1 MSQIDRLRDATQM
14 QLRRGRRAIALLL
27 ASCIVLSGL
36 VLLRHQTA
44 VAHVHGAQSG
54 ELEHAHA
61 LADYHE
67 LSTTPHL
74 HGRDVDAHE
83 ETGVCAL
90 IAALDHASIIPGSPG
105 DATAAKPVAV
115 TVLAAFTLDPPALAL
130 YRLAPKTSPPAL
142 T

>member
-1 MSQIDRLRDATQM
+1 MPEIDCLRDATRL

-27 ASCIVLSGL
+27 AGCVVLSGL
-36 VLLRHQTA
+36 VLLSHQTT
-44 VAHVHGAQSG
+44 VAHVHGAVSG

-74 HGRDVDAHE
+74 HGRDVDAHAE
-83 ETGVCAL
+83 SGVCGL
-90 IAALDHASIIPGSPG
+90 IAALDHASIIASSFGA
-105 DATAAKPVAV
+105 ATAVQPAMVAS
-115 TVLAAFTLDPPALAL
+115 LPAFTLDAPAHAL

>member
-1 MSQIDRLRDATQM
+1 M
-14 QLRRGRRAIALLL
+14 QLRRGRRALALLL
-27 ASCIVLSGL
+27 AGCVVLSGL
-36 VLLRHQTA
+36 FLLRHQAT
-44 VAHVHGAQSG
+44 VAHVHGALSG

-90 IAALDHASIIPGSPG
+90 TAALDNVSIIPGSPA
-105 DATAAKPVAV
+105 DAADVGPLVVADQAAI
-115 TVLAAFTLDPPALAL
+115 TLDPPALAL